1 MNKRSFTIILL
12 CVTFTISTI
21 FATNT
26 MVSLKKENESLS
38 KTVKE
43 HEGKLKEHEA
53 KLNQLYG
60 GLNFLGMQVQALM
73 NIEAMRTDPDFK
85 EKMKQYNEGFKET
98 KEGEKNDEKDA
109 FNRNLP
115 KPPTDETK

>member
-1 MNKRSFTIILL
+1 MNKRSFTITLL
-12 CVTFTISTI
+12 FFTFAISTI
-21 FATNT
+21 FATNM

-43 HEGKLKEHEA
+43 HEAKVKEHEA

-60 GLNFLGMQVQALM
+60 GLNFLGMQVQSLM

-98 KEGEKNDEKDA
+98 KEGEENEKDA

-115 KPPTDETK
+115 KPPTDETN

>member
-1 MNKRSFTIILL
+1 MNKRSFTITLL
-12 CVTFTISTI
+12 CVTFAISTI
-21 FATNT
+21 FATNM

-43 HEGKLKEHEA
+43 HEAKVKEHEA

-60 GLNFLGMQVQALM
+60 GLNFLGMQVQSLM

-98 KEGEKNDEKDA
+98 KEGEENDQKDA

-115 KPPTDETK
+115 KPPTDETN

>member
-1 MNKRSFTIILL
+1 M
-12 CVTFTISTI
+12 
-21 FATNT
+21 

-43 HEGKLKEHEA
+43 HEAKVKEHEA

-98 KEGEKNDEKDA
+98 KEGEENDQKDA

-115 KPPTDETK
+115 KPPTDETN

>member
-43 HEGKLKEHEA
+43 HEAKVKEHEA

>member
-43 HEGKLKEHEA
+43 HEAKVKEHEA

-98 KEGEKNDEKDA
+98 KEGEENDEKDA

>member
-1 MNKRSFTIILL
+1 MNKRSFAITLL
-12 CVTFTISTI
+12 CVSLAI
-21 FATNT
+21 FATN
-26 MVSLKKENESLS
+26 MIISLKKENESLS
-38 KTVKE
+38 KAVKE

-60 GLNFLGMQVQALM
+60 GLNFLGMQVQSLM

-98 KEGEKNDEKDA
+98 KEGEENDQKDA

-115 KPPTDETK
+115 KPPTDETN

>member
-1 MNKRSFTIILL
+1 MNKRSFTITLL
-12 CVTFTISTI
+12 FFTFAISTI
-21 FATNT
+21 FATNM

-43 HEGKLKEHEA
+43 HEAKVKEHEA

-98 KEGEKNDEKDA
+98 KEGEENDQKDA